1 MVLKNNNKALGILF
15 HLNINK
21 EEREFTPYEWDENAI
36 INLIKNIG
44 YKDYEEVAKEFT
56 HYFSPG
62 DEDEMRIFRAQENNP
77 KLQPTDLTIG
87 MYIKAI
93 EQEFSKR

>member
-1 MVLKNNNKALGILF
+1 MVLKNNDKALGILF

-44 YKDYEEVAKEFT
+44 K
-56 HYFSPG
+56 
-62 DEDEMRIFRAQENNP
+62 RI
-77 KLQPTDLTIG
+77 TIFE
-87 MYIKAI
+87 II
-93 EQEFSKR
+93 N